1 MKWERPAAR
10 TAKKAQEVAKQDDL
24 LQAKAERKLQGFYA
38 IAFGG
43 SLYAWDIAF
52 SLGTHGTIFYYRR
65 HELFVLCLVVVLSAV
80 LLRDRVYTHPWLV
93 LLLLPPIALVL
104 QELVV
109 VHPGVVARTAERI
122 LSIAALV
129 VVPIVVRI
137 VGGLL
142 APDYFH
148 LPGRRTRVTVIA
160 IIAIVALIGFLAGR
174 ANNRYMTCEDFIIAG
189 DDPPKNCARHV
200 ER

>member
-10 TAKKAQEVAKQDDL
+10 TAKKATELAEQDDL
-24 LQAKAERKLQGFYA
+24 LGARAERKLQGFYA
-38 IAFGG
+38 IAFGA
-43 SLYAWDIAF
+43 SLYVWDVAF
-52 SLGTHGTIFYYRR
+52 SLGSHGTIFYYRR
-65 HELFVLCLVVVLSAV
+65 HDLFVLCLVVVLSVV
-80 LLRDRVYTHPWLV
+80 LLRGRVYTHPWLV
-93 LLLLPPIALVL
+93 LLLLPPIVLVV

-109 VHPGVVARTAERI
+109 VHPGVLARASERI
-122 LSIAALV
+122 LSIAALA
-129 VVPIVVRI
+129 VVPIVARV

-142 APDYFH
+142 APEYFR
-148 LPGRRTRVTVIA
+148 LPGRRIKLTVIA
-160 IIAIVALIGFLAGR
+160 IIAVVALIGFVAGR